1 MSLPRLLPALL
12 AFAGLLPIASA
23 QEAPT
28 PELSPGEVVAAQ
40 LAGFAQGDDEG
51 IARAFAFASPGNR
64 ANTGP
69 LPRFTRMIREAYPEL
84 IGHREAELA
93 PLREDES
100 HAYQGVEIVSADGRS
115 HLYFFILSRYE
126 LEGCEGCWMTDGVSK
141 RPADPDA
148 KAL

>member
-1 MSLPRLLPALL
+1 MSLPRLLPALV
-12 AFAGLLPIASA
+12 AFVGLLPIAHA
-23 QEAPT
+23 QEAPA
-28 PELSPGEVVAAQ
+28 PELGPDEVVAAQ

-93 PLREDES
+93 PLRKDES
-100 HAYQGVEIVSADGRS
+100 HAYQGVEIVGPDGRG
-115 HLYFFILSRYE
+115 HLYLFILSRYE
-126 LEGCEGCWMTDGVSK
+126 DEDCDGCWMTDGVSK
-141 RPADPDA
+141 RPTDPDA

>member
-1 MSLPRLLPALL
+1 MSLPRLLPALV
-12 AFAGLLPIASA
+12 AFVGLLPIAHA
-23 QEAPT
+23 QEAPA
-28 PELSPGEVVAAQ
+28 PELGPDEVVAAQ

-84 IGHREAELA
+84 IGHRGAELA
-93 PLREDES
+93 PLRKDDS
-100 HAYQGVEIVSADGRS
+100 HAYQGVEIVGPDGRD
-115 HLYFFILSRYE
+115 HLYLFVLSRYAHE
-126 LEGCEGCWMTDGVSK
+126 DCDGCWMTDGVSK

>member
-1 MSLPRLLPALL
+1 MPLPRLLSAVTLL
-12 AFAGLLPIASA
+12 GLSLSLAQA
-23 QEAPT
+23 QESPS
-28 PELSPGEVVAAQ
+28 PRLSPEEVVSAQ

-93 PLREDES
+93 PLREDDS
-100 HAYQGVEIVSADGRS
+100 HAYQGVEIVGADGRS
-115 HLYFFILSRYE
+115 HLYLFILSRYE
-126 LEGCEGCWMTDGVSK
+126 QEDCDGCWMTDGVSK